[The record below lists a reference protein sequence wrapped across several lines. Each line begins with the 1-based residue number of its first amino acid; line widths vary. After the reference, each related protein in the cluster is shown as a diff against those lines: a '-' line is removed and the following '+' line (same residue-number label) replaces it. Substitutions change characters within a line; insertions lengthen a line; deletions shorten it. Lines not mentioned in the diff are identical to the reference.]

1 MGWLC
6 VMGSVIRPQQL
17 PKVERTILFLNFYYG
32 ASSTPHAPFVSSFV
46 ACRRRPP
53 PTIRRLISLRN
64 SPPNLFACRRRH
76 HLLSSHRP
84 SPRRLARS
92 IGHRHRCN
100 PVLIPTALVAPSA
113 SNLAHSQHIFRP
125 PPPLSSP
132 PQRHFDRCHCV
143 FLHPLL

>member
-17 PKVERTILFLNFYYG
+17 PKVERTILFLITT
-32 ASSTPHAPFVSSFV
+32 APPPRTPHAPFVSSFV

-76 HLLSSHRP
+76 RSRVAHVVIPSLGGEHLP
-84 SPRRLARS
+84 
-92 IGHRHRCN
+92 I
-100 PVLIPTALVAPSA
+100 SA
-113 SNLAHSQHIFRP
+113 Q
-125 PPPLSSP
+125 
-132 PQRHFDRCHCV
+132 Q
-143 FLHPLL
+143 